1 MPIDHDTLRAT
12 LRAALEPL
20 DFVQSLWEAGS
31 TAFGRNDA
39 WSDLDLTADV
49 DEGHEEEAFAAV
61 EAALERL
68 APIELKWIVPVPA
81 FHGMH
86 QRFYR
91 LAGTPPHLMV
101 DLTLR
106 KSDQPEHFAERE
118 LHGEPV
124 VLFDK
129 RGLVQSIPLD
139 RARLA
144 VDVARRLDTIR
155 VQLPLLEHLV
165 TKELDRKHPLDALG
179 YYQALV
185 LRPLVE
191 LLRIRYHPER
201 HGFGLRYLTID
212 LPPEVVARIEALAFV
227 PDAASLRRQ
236 HAQAVAWCL
245 AELAALD
252 QAETAD
258 LPGRTVV

>member
-1 MPIDHDTLRAT
+1 MPIDHHTLRAT
-12 LRAALEPL
+12 VQAALEPL
-20 DFVQSLWEAGS
+20 GFVHSLWEAGS
-31 TAFGRNDA
+31 TAFGRNDE

-49 DEGHEEEAFAAV
+49 DEGQEDATFAAV
-61 EAALERL
+61 EEALERL
-68 APIELKWIVPVPA
+68 APIELKWVIPVPA
-81 FHGMH
+81 SHGMH

-91 LAGTPPHLMV
+91 LAGTPPYLMV

-106 KSDQPEHFAERE
+106 RSDQPEHFAERE
-118 LHGEPV
+118 MHGEPV

-129 RGLVQSIPLD
+129 RGQVRSIPMD
-139 RARLA
+139 RTKLAADVERRLA
-144 VDVARRLDTIR
+144 SIR
-155 VQLPLLEHLV
+155 VQVPLLEHLV
-165 TKELDRKHPLDALG
+165 TKELDRGHPLDALG

-212 LPPEVVARIEALAFV
+212 LPADVVARIEALAYV
-227 PDAASLRRQ
+227 PDPHNLRRQ
-236 HAQAVAWCL
+236 HAEAVAWCM

-252 QAETAD
+252 TGATTD
-258 LPGRTVV
+258 